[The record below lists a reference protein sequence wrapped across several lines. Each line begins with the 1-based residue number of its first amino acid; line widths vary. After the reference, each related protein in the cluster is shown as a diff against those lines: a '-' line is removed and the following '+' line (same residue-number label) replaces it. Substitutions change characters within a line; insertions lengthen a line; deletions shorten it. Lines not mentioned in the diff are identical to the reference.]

1 MVRLGGGREVGLGEY
16 LGSGKVGGLACEV
29 GLGECLRSG
38 ALPSIS
44 WGEFIDMAVLFLYPL
59 IF

>member
-29 GLGECLRSG
+29 GLGECLGSG
-38 ALPSIS
+38 ALPSVS
-44 WGEFIDMAVLFLYPL
+44 WGSL
-59 IF
+59 